1 MYKYHHPKPIIVKLT
16 DELGFQLRQ
25 KAAKYITENQNRTG
39 AERGSRDEQGF
50 GALAEMIIRN
60 KLGMPEI
67 NPEDHPLGYDVLLS
81 SNIKLDV
88 KCRGGSLPFKEEY
101 GGSDGIAREAKHN
114 FFARQIHDE
123 KLDTDIYLMTHLE
136 TPSDRELPGTVRQR
150 KWILYICG
158 WVSKERVT
166 REGVYLPR
174 GSLTEQGRTWFTY
187 RGQEIEFYNRNLN
200 GLEKIEDLLS
210 IERADIEKDKHH
222 QGDLN
227 LTSVDAIR
235 IAYDLIGRGVLE
247 EKHLLF
253 IQKETGLDRVVK
265 PILHPNQYFH
275 LLKWL
280 KENGELTEK
289 ELQKAKNILK
299 EELFEGI

>member
-1 MYKYHHPKPIIVKLT
+1 MYKYYHPRPIIVKLT

-25 KAAKYITENQNRTG
+25 KAATYMAANQNRTG
-39 AERGSRDEQGF
+39 AERGSSEEQGF
-50 GALAEMIIRN
+50 GALAEMVVRN

-67 NPEDHPLGYDVLLS
+67 NPGTHPLGYDVLLPS
-81 SNIKLDV
+81 GVKLDV
-88 KCRGGSLPFKEEY
+88 KCRGGALPFKEEY
-101 GGSDGIAREAKHN
+101 ESSDGIMREAKHN
-114 FFARQIHDE
+114 FFARQVHDE
-123 KLDTDIYLMTHLE
+123 KLDTEIYLMTHLE
-136 TPSDRELPGTVRQR
+136 TPSNRELPGTARQK

-158 WVSKERVT
+158 WVSKERVA

-210 IERADIEKDKHH
+210 IERADVEKDERH

-235 IAYDLIGRGVLE
+235 IAYDLIGRGVLAE
-247 EKHLLF
+247 RHLLF
-253 IQKETGLDRVVK
+253 VQKETGLDKVVK

-280 KENGELTEK
+280 KEKGELTEK
-289 ELQKAKNILK
+289 ELQKAKEIFK
-299 EELFEGI
+299 EELFKGI